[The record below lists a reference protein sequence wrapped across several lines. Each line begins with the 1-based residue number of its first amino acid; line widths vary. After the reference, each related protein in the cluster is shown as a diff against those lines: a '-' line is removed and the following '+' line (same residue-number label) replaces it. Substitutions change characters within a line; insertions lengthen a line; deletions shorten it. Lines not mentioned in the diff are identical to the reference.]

1 MNDIT
6 FTNHRLA
13 KIGYVPND
21 LCTFC
26 GIESE
31 TVSHLFYECPFTSLI
46 WNDFASFW
54 FSISGKRENLTLQD
68 VLLGKLDTGT
78 ELLNYFIIL
87 IKLHIWISRKHG
99 VTPNFNVFKEIVKVK
114 FRTEKYLA
122 LKNNTECKFRARW
135 QPYLNST
142 LVT

>member
-1 MNDIT
+1 MSSKNRFSAVNFGDIT
-6 FTNHRLA
+6 
-13 KIGYVPND
+13 Y
-21 LCTFC
+21 LCFVVC
-26 GIESE
+26 IESSNRE
-31 TVSHLFYECPFTSLI
+31 
-46 WNDFASFW
+46 DF
-54 FSISGKRENLTLQD
+54 TLQE

-99 VTPNFNVFKEIVKVK
+99 VTPNFNVFKEIVKLK

-135 QPYLNST
+135 QPYVEST

>member
-1 MNDIT
+1 MAVYLPTTPTTPTIIYSV
-6 FTNHRLA
+6 H
-13 KIGYVPND
+13 
-21 LCTFC
+21 LCF
-26 GIESE
+26 
-31 TVSHLFYECPFTSLI
+31 LI
-46 WNDFASFW
+46 V
-54 FSISGKRENLTLQD
+54 ENARVG
-68 VLLGKLDTGT
+68 VLLKFVTTDIIYTEAFCNFVIHFDTGT
-78 ELLNYFIIL
+78 ELLNYLIIL
-87 IKLHIWISRKHG
+87 IKLHICISRKHG

>member
-1 MNDIT
+1 MRNGNLHNI
-6 FTNHRLA
+6 
-13 KIGYVPND
+13 
-21 LCTFC
+21 
-26 GIESE
+26 
-31 TVSHLFYECPFTSLI
+31 I

-54 FSISGKRENLTLQD
+54 FSISGKREDLTLQD

-87 IKLHIWISRKHG
+87 IKLHIWISGKHG

-114 FRTEKYLA
+114 FRTEKYLV
-122 LKNNTECKFRARW
+122 LKNNTEYKFRARW